1 MAPARD
7 ESAQH
12 ATTVRFD
19 ADLWERLCELADR
32 LGVARAALIRD
43 ATREHITRI
52 EHTDRL
58 TQLEEQVRE
67 PMRTVAGLSQRL
79 RELFRGRGR

>member
-1 MAPARD
+1 MSPAR
-7 ESAQH
+7 EGSAQH
-12 ATTVRFD
+12 TTTVRFD

-32 LGVARAALIRD
+32 LGIARAALIRD

-58 TQLEEQVRE
+58 TQLEQHVRE
-67 PMRTVAGLSQRL
+67 LMRTVAGLSQRL